1 MCQMPNI
8 WHIWHTKH
16 QKTFLSDVPNLIKF
30 ATYEQY
36 CCKFATIRT
45 KNGIWVNN
53 FLFSF
58 LSHLSSLYSFLFSLT
73 SVLSHRFPLH
83 SSHLVRFFFFFNLR
97 SVWRWPLSPKAQA
110 TWQGSRVCRSRWPR
124 LASSPLMAHKPSS
137 SPTSKMRR
145 AIVIVTTSSSSSSLS
160 ISRISLSLSFG
171 GWLFWLLLVG

>member
-1 MCQMPNI
+1 MPNI

-83 SSHLVRFFFFFNLR
+83 SSHLVRFSFFFNLR
-97 SVWRWPLSPKAQA
+97 SVWRWSLSPKAQA
-110 TWQGSRVCRSRWPR
+110 TWQGSRVCRSRWPW
-124 LASSPLMAHKPSS
+124 LASSPLTAHKPSS

-160 ISRISLSLSFG
+160 ISPISLSLSFG